1 MKRNIITSLLLGFLL
16 SATGFYLAFRNVP
29 ANDLITYLIDIN
41 YFWIL
46 PSFGLVVLSFVIRVI
61 RWQVILAP
69 AKKIGFWSAF
79 HPVMIA
85 FTINCILPGRLGEL
99 ARPAI
104 LMKKEN
110 IRYSTGLATVAVER
124 AFDISLIMAL
134 FMIAYQFI
142 NIDPNIH
149 IPIGRTVLNRDTLE
163 TIVTGM
169 FQISILLI
177 LGMILVSFQWSRS
190 LIKQM
195 IFKIPGLLFFTRE
208 QLKQKITQRI
218 CAPLVR
224 LIDNFAIGF
233 ELIRSPV
240 KILVCLG
247 LSMLIWVLVALSY
260 YIFALGCPGIEITLS
275 EMTAVMVIICIFIAL
290 PSVPG
295 YWGLWEAGGIFALT
309 LFGVSQKEAAGFT
322 LANHAMQIFPVIMI
336 GVTSAIVTGVNIW
349 RTSFDVR
356 HDRVA

>member
-1 MKRNIITSLLLGFLL
+1 MNKKLILSLLFGFLL

-29 ANDLITYLIDIN
+29 ANDIISYLADIN
-41 YFWIL
+41 YIWML

-61 RWQVILAP
+61 RWQIILAP
-69 AKKIGFWSAF
+69 AKTIGFWSAF
-79 HPVMIA
+79 HPLMIA

-110 IRYSTGLATVAVER
+110 VRYSTGLATVAVER
-124 AFDISLIMAL
+124 AFDIGLIIAL
-134 FMIAYQFI
+134 FMIVYQFI

-169 FQISILLI
+169 FQIGILLI
-177 LGMILVSFQWSRS
+177 IGMILVSLQWSRA
-190 LIKQM
+190 LINQI
-195 IFKIPGLLFFTRE
+195 IFKIPGLLFFSRGQIKE
-208 QLKQKITQRI
+208 KFTQRV
-218 CAPLVR
+218 CTPLVR

-233 ELIRSPV
+233 ELIRSPL
-240 KILVCLG
+240 KILVTLG
-247 LSMLIWVLVALSY
+247 LSMLIWLLAVLSY

-322 LANHAMQIFPVIMI
+322 LANHAMQMFPVIII
-336 GVTSAIVTGVNIW
+336 GLTSAIVTGVNIW
-349 RTSFDVR
+349 RTSFDTR
-356 HDRVA
+356 PD